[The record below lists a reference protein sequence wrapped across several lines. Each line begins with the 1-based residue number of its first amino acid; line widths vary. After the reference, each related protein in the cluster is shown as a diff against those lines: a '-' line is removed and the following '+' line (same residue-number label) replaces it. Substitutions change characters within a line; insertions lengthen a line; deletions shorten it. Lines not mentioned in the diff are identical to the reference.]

1 MRQVFYKDRTVDD
14 EWHSHKVPQH
24 VFFGFSKRKV
34 CCHAARIQLG
44 SKDLDLARQATP
56 TFPSVHRHRP
66 LRTRSRHGEPWRIT
80 GRSIRRR
87 WASEARGDARYE
99 LG

>member
-34 CCHAARIQLG
+34 
-44 SKDLDLARQATP
+44 
-56 TFPSVHRHRP
+56 
-66 LRTRSRHGEPWRIT
+66 
-80 GRSIRRR
+80 
-87 WASEARGDARYE
+87 
-99 LG
+99 